1 MCHKISPLWLG
12 FTKVQSWLETVQ
24 TVSYF
29 LTFKQGVITYL
40 NFFVEGKRLGV
51 GGFSLLGVGG
61 FVVFDNPLIFLAGVE
76 GFSEV
81 TGLFT
86 PGVANN
92 KLCLLLRG
100 VVEDGRGGR
109 AITLLPIKN
118 TTVHKD

>member
-1 MCHKISPLWLG
+1 MQCR
-12 FTKVQSWLETVQ
+12 
-24 TVSYF
+24 
-29 LTFKQGVITYL
+29 GVL

-61 FVVFDNPLIFLAGVE
+61 FVVFDNPLIILAGVE

-109 AITLLPIKN
+109 AITLLPWRCKTFLGAVIEAEDSLLFDN
-118 TTVHKD
+118 G